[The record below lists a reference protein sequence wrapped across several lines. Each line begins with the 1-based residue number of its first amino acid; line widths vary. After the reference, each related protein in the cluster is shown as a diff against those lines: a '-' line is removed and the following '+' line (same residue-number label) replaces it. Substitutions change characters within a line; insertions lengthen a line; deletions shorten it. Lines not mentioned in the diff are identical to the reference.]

1 MATATVT
8 EMTGAAAW
16 ILAQIGADATI
27 TAVSGYGGA
36 FELIAPDGTST
47 PYVVIQCVS
56 SQDQLTANGHRI
68 YSDQVWLI
76 KAIAPATQY
85 GALNTIAMQIDAL
98 FGDVRQA
105 GDARVTV
112 SAAVRKS
119 EVNYAEVI
127 NRQIYKHLGGQ
138 YELQVWLA

>member
-1 MATATVT
+1 MSTVT
-8 EMTGAAAW
+8 EQTGTAAW
-16 ILAQIGADATI
+16 ILAQISADATI

-36 FELIAPDGTST
+36 YELIAPDGTST
-47 PYVVIQCVS
+47 PYIVCQCLS
-56 SQDQLTANGHRI
+56 SQDQLTANGHRV
-68 YSDQVWLI
+68 YSDQAWLI
-76 KAIAPATQY
+76 KAIGLATQY
-85 GALNTIAMQIDAL
+85 GDLNTIAMRLDAL

-127 NRQIYKHLGGQ
+127 NRQIYRHLGGQ

>member
-1 MATATVT
+1 MAATVT
-8 EMTGAAAW
+8 EMTGTAAW
-16 ILAQIGADATI
+16 ILSQIAGDATI
-27 TAVSGYGGA
+27 TGVSGYGGA
-36 FELIAPDGTST
+36 YELIAPDGTTT
-47 PYVVIQCVS
+47 PYVVIQCLS

-76 KAIAPATQY
+76 KAIAPATSY
-85 GALNTIAMQIDAL
+85 TALNTIAMQLDAL
-98 FGDVRQA
+98 FGDQRQA

-119 EVNYAEVI
+119 EVNYAEVL
-127 NRQIYKHLGGQ
+127 NGVVYKHLGGQ